1 MDSNTGRFRKQRL
14 MPENHPWDWSVP
26 MSSSQGWRCGDFI
39 FVGGQISA
47 DRDARAVGVGDIETQ
62 TRNVMNHIGLVLR
75 EAGAE
80 MKDIVKL
87 NTFYR
92 FPPGSSFEGDEERVF
107 WEKMNAVRLEFF
119 DQVGPCGTGVRVEGF
134 AYPDLLIE
142 IEAIA
147 FKPIEGN

>member
-1 MDSNTGRFRKQRL
+1 
-14 MPENHPWDWSVP
+14 

-47 DRDARAVGVGDIETQ
+47 DRDAKAVGVGDIETQ
-62 TRNVMNHIGLVLR
+62 TRNVMSHIALVLK
-75 EAGAE
+75 EADAE

-92 FPPGSSFEGDEERVF
+92 FPPGRRLEGDEERLF

-119 DQVGPCGTGVRVEGF
+119 EKDGPCGTGVRVDGF

-147 FKPIEGN
+147 YKPID